1 MKTVQ
6 VEPLTLEAF
15 TPFGSYSSLTEPNG
29 PMIGAAPIEFYRDAA
44 QLELLGRNPSFSS
57 CRVQQRDFV
66 IDVLEYHSQ
75 TGEGILPLD
84 ADVLLHLAP
93 ASVGDQPDLNALKVF
108 RVPHGTFIALRP
120 GVWHH
125 GPFAL
130 SGVAH
135 VLIVLPERT
144 YKNDCVV
151 VPLGPDQQLEI
162 EV

>member
-1 MKTVQ
+1 MRTVQ
-6 VEPLTLEAF
+6 PEPLMLEAF
-15 TPFGSYSSLTEPNG
+15 AQFGSYSSLTEPS
-29 PMIGAAPIEFYRDAA
+29 GARLGAPPIEFYRDAV
-44 QLELLGRNPSFSS
+44 QLELMGRNPSFSS
-57 CRVQQRDFV
+57 CRVEKRDFV

-93 ASVGDQPDLNALKVF
+93 ASAGDVPDLEHLRVF
-108 RVPHGTFIALRP
+108 RVPRGTFVAIRP

-130 SGVAH
+130 EGIAH

-151 VPLGPDQQLEI
+151 VPLLSDQRVGI

>member
-6 VEPLTLEAF
+6 PEPLTLEAF
-15 TPFGSYSSLTEPNG
+15 APFGTYSSLTEPSG
-29 PMIGAAPIEFYRDAA
+29 PRFGAPPIEFYRDAV
-44 QLELLGRNPSFSS
+44 QLELMGRNPSFSS
-57 CRVQQRDFV
+57 CRVERRDFV

-84 ADVLLHLAP
+84 ADVLLHLVP
-93 ASVGDQPDLNALKVF
+93 ATGGDVPDMDSLRVF
-108 RVPHGTFIALRP
+108 RVPHGTFVAIRP
-120 GVWHH
+120 GIWHH

-130 SGVAH
+130 EGVAH

-151 VPLGPDQQLEI
+151 VPLQPAQQRGI